1 MLLRF
6 DALLIDMDGTLV
18 DSRALVEHLL
28 RDFAVRHGL
37 DADEVI
43 ARAHGM
49 QSIDMTRHYLG
60 DTPLARSEAAA
71 IEAWETEN
79 VDGIV
84 AMPGAARL
92 LAALPPAAWALVTSA
107 TRALATNRMRAAGLS
122 MPPLTVTA
130 DDVQPGKPAPD
141 CYLMA
146 ARALDVAPDRCIVI
160 EDADAGIAA
169 GLAAGMRVLNIG
181 PTDMRAANV
190 IRAHGLSEVRVVR
203 DAEGLGLIVGDAT
216 LD

>member
-1 MLLRF
+1 
-6 DALLIDMDGTLV
+6 
-18 DSRALVEHLL
+18 
-28 RDFAVRHGL
+28 
-37 DADEVI
+37 
-43 ARAHGM
+43 
-49 QSIDMTRHYLG
+49 
-60 DTPLARSEAAA
+60 
-71 IEAWETEN
+71 
-79 VDGIV
+79 
-84 AMPGAARL
+84 
-92 LAALPPAAWALVTSA
+92 
-107 TRALATNRMRAAGLS
+107 